1 MLTEEERNSIID
13 EVTKAVLLAVK
24 EEILLCLPEVIGNL
38 MVQHISHHE
47 LNKKFYAA
55 HEEFKDKKGI
65 VAKII
70 EEIEGKDP
78 LKNYEDIL
86 KEAVPEIENRIK
98 IMSTLDMDSVN
109 NNPDRYLG
117 GLDITD
123 ETNNQHG
130 IL

>member
-1 MLTEEERNSIID
+1 LLTEEERNSIID

-55 HEEFKDKKGI
+55 HKEFKDKKGI

-78 LKNYEDIL
+78 LKKYEDIL
-86 KEAVPEIENRIK
+86 KEAVPEIKNRIK
-98 IMSTLDMDSVN
+98 TMSTLDMTNVSK
-109 NNPDRYLG
+109 NPDRRFEN
-117 GLDITD
+117 LDAPSD
-123 ETNNQHG
+123 RHG
-130 IL
+130 EL

>member
-1 MLTEEERNSIID
+1 MLTEEEKNSIID

-47 LNKKFYAA
+47 LNKKFYAT
-55 HEEFKDKKGI
+55 HKEFKDKKGI

-78 LKNYEDIL
+78 LKSYEDIL
-86 KEAVPEIENRIK
+86 KEAVPEIKNRIK
-98 IMSTLDMDSVN
+98 TMSTLDMTTVSK
-109 NNPDRYLG
+109 NPDRRFEN
-117 GLDITD
+117 LDAPSD
-123 ETNNQHG
+123 RHG
-130 IL
+130 EL

>member
-1 MLTEEERNSIID
+1 MLTEEEKNSIIN

-55 HEEFKDKKGI
+55 HKER
-65 VAKII
+65 
-70 EEIEGKDP
+70 DP

-86 KEAVPEIENRIK
+86 KEAVPEIKNRIE
-98 IMSTLDMDSVN
+98 IMSTLDMTTVSK
-109 NNPDRYLG
+109 NPDRRFEN
-117 GLDITD
+117 LDAPSD
-123 ETNNQHG
+123 SHG
-130 IL
+130 EL